1 MSMPKY
7 DMRTLFEAGV
17 HFGHLNRFREPSMAP
32 YIYGSNNKINIIDL
46 EKTLPLFIKAMEFVK
61 KIAERNGKIL
71 FVGTKRAAKSI
82 VAEYASSCSMPYV
95 NHRWLGGMLTNY
107 KTIRQSIRRMSSLQK
122 MKEDG
127 IADNLNKKELL
138 TMSRSLAKLENSL
151 GGIKEMAGLPDALFV
166 IDAGYEKIAIQ
177 EANRLRI
184 PVIAIVDTNSKPD
197 GVDYMIP
204 GNDDAMR
211 AITLYVQTVAEI
223 VNSVKDD
230 KRHQAGASKKS
241 KEEFAAVNGD
251 ESKVDLGA
259 DNE

>member
-1 MSMPKY
+1 MNMPKY

-17 HFGHLNRFREPSMAP
+17 HFGHLTRFREPSMAP
-32 YIYGSNNKINIIDL
+32 YIFGTNNKINIIDL
-46 EKTLPLFIKAMEFVK
+46 EKTLPLFKKAMEFVK
-61 KIAERNGKIL
+61 KIADRNGKIL

-82 VAEYASSCSMPYV
+82 VAEYAAACDMPYV

-107 KTIRQSIRRMSSLQK
+107 KTIRQSIKRMNSLQK
-122 MKEDG
+122 IQED
-127 IADNLNKKELL
+127 DVKNLNKKELL
-138 TMSRSLAKLENSL
+138 TMSRQLAKLENGL
-151 GGIKEMAGLPDALFV
+151 GGIKEMAGLPDALFI

-211 AITLYVQTVAEI
+211 AITLYVKTAADIINSVREEKKQQATVSKKFKEEF
-223 VNSVKDD
+223 VEVKDD
-230 KRHQAGASKKS
+230 SLAAGAS
-241 KEEFAAVNGD
+241 ND
-251 ESKVDLGA
+251 
-259 DNE
+259 